1 MLILYYHLHIT
12 DIVFIIA
19 KNVFDMV
26 KEKTNIDIDYKVKAR
41 RTTVSK
47 IKVGKLGLELIV
59 KPKIKKV

>member
-1 MLILYYHLHIT
+1 
-12 DIVFIIA
+12 
-19 KNVFDMV
+19 MV

-47 IKVGKLGLELIV
+47 IKVGELGLELIV